1 MKKIFLILWMAAA
14 FSSFGFGQSSPPLKV
29 REVDGAPTKSG
40 INTLVVSNGSLTVSG
55 TTATVTTGVSGL
67 SDVSGTLV
75 SSSNFR
81 VPASGSLSTT
91 NLQFSTANTG
101 FYSTS
106 GNLAVSASGASGML
120 WNGANGNTTIHG
132 TYQLVFGSSG
142 FSSPDVGFT
151 RSSAGVITLSN
162 AASGFG
168 TLYSAGVRLN
178 PVAFTDLASQASG
191 TVFYCSDCK
200 AGNPCSAGTTGALA
214 IRRQADWAC
223 F

>member
-1 MKKIFLILWMAAA
+1 MRKVFFGLLVVIVLTG
-14 FSSFGFGQSSPPLKV
+14 SGFGQSSPPLKV
-29 REVDGAPTKSG
+29 REVDGTPTKSG

-81 VPASGSLSTT
+81 VPSGGSVSVT
-91 NLQFSTANTG
+91 NLQVGTASTG
-101 FYSTS
+101 FYSTG

-120 WNGANGNTTIHG
+120 WNGANGNTIING
-132 TYQLVFGSSG
+132 SYQLAFGSTG
-142 FSSPDVGFT
+142 LSSPDVGFT

-191 TVFYCSDCK
+191 TVLYCSDCK